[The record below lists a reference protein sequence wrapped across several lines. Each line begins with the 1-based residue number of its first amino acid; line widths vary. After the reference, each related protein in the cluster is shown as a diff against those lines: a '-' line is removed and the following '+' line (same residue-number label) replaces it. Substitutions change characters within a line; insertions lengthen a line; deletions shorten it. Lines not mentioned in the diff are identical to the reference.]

1 MSEWEDTTLGALF
14 DPIKDLVDPA
24 AVPGSRFVG
33 MVHMVTG
40 EPRVQQWGTAEGVA
54 SSSPTFRSGDIL
66 FGRLRPYLRKVA
78 LMDFDGICS
87 GEILVWRPH
96 LDRVRPEFLQ
106 FLASSETVINGAV
119 EKSAGSRMPRVAL
132 ADLAATPVLLPP
144 LPEQDLI
151 IHIIR
156 AVEKAIHCLQR
167 EATSLKALYAG
178 HLERLWLDLDGT
190 TAPVRSL
197 NEVMELSI
205 NRVQLVGSHTYRLAG
220 VLNAGQGLIDK
231 GTVNGVETHYKTM
244 NLLKVNEVVMRK
256 LTAWEGP
263 IAVIGEDFDGFVAS
277 SEFPTFRLTGVLP
290 TYFSH
295 VCRTERLRLEMRQ
308 RVTGSVQRRK
318 RLNPDQLLAVELPIP
333 EVEAQRAVAAQL
345 DSIQRSEAAVATEA
359 LRLQSIRS
367 GMLRGL
373 LTRDVT
379 IDDGIDPSLM
389 QGAV

>member
-1 MSEWEDTTLGALF
+1 MSDWDETPLGALF
-14 DPIKDLVDPA
+14 DPINDRVDPA
-24 AVPGSRFVG
+24 TVPGSRFVG
-33 MVHMVTG
+33 MEHMVTG
-40 EPRVQQWGTAEGVA
+40 EPRVQQWGHAEGVA

-87 GEILVWRPH
+87 GEILVWRPR
-96 LDRVRPEFLQ
+96 LDRVRAEFLQ
-106 FLASSETVINGAV
+106 FLASSDAVINGAV

-132 ADLAATPVLLPP
+132 ADLEATPVLLPP
-144 LPEQDLI
+144 LPEQDQI

-178 HLERLWLDLDGT
+178 HLDRLWLHLDGT

-197 NEVMELSI
+197 NEVMKLSI
-205 NRVQLVGSHTYRLAG
+205 NRVQLASSHTYRLAG

-231 GTVNGVETHYKTM
+231 GTFNGVETHYKTM
-244 NLLKVNEVVMRK
+244 NLFEANEVVMRK

-290 TYFSH
+290 AYFSH

-333 EVEAQRAVAAQL
+333 GVEVQRAVAAQL
-345 DSIQRSEAAVATEA
+345 DSIERAEAAVATEA
-359 LRLQSIRS
+359 SRLQSIRS
-367 GMLRGL
+367 GILRGL

-389 QGAV
+389 QGAA